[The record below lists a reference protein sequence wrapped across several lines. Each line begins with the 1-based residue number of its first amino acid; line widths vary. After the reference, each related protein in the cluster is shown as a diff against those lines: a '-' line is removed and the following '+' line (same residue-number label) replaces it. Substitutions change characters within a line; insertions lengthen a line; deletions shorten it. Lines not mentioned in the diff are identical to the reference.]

1 MLNNA
6 YAHYSLPYIVV
17 CTQVKL
23 DFISSCKSDYFLDP
37 NTQKIT
43 LLRSNRIYSAKD
55 GIFSARVVE
64 PLVEPRG
71 NSIHWIAST
80 TEQDRDILV
89 TAITPSSSILLCCC
103 YTFSLSNFSLTKNL
117 FHRTLKKLYAKFS
130 QYLFFLISHI
140 YLQPVCVTKKISH
153 FYKLKQSMI
162 NF

>member
-6 YAHYSLPYIVV
+6 YAHYSLPYIVI

-23 DFISSCKSDYFLDP
+23 DYISWCKSDYFIDP

-55 GIFSARVVE
+55 GIFSARNS
-64 PLVEPRG
+64 LVGPRG
-71 NSIHWIAST
+71 NSIHCIAST

-103 YTFSLSNFSLTKNL
+103 YTFSLSNFSLTKNP

-130 QYLFFLISHI
+130 QYLCLFF
-140 YLQPVCVTKKISH
+140 
-153 FYKLKQSMI
+153 F
-162 NF
+162 